1 MSWIE
6 SFTLVMR
13 SSITALRERVEDPE
27 RLLNQ
32 LIIDMDEELHHV
44 RASVA
49 AAIADEI
56 LLKRKVQKAKA
67 DVEQWTERATQALKR
82 DDESSARAALE
93 QKVAAEQQVESLSEE
108 HRKQLEQTSRL
119 QASVKDLEEK
129 TRQARQRRTLLLARL
144 ARAEST
150 RRINDVL
157 DRSEG
162 RSAFTQFDRLE
173 RRVEHEEALGE
184 AYDRME
190 GRDPDAEELE
200 RQFADEERREKV
212 QSQLEELKRRV
223 GERTE

>member
-32 LIIDMDEELHHV
+32 LIVDMDEELQHV

-56 LLKRKVQKAKA
+56 LLKRKVEKARA
-67 DVEQWTERATQALKR
+67 DVDQWEERAGQALKR
-82 DDESSARAALE
+82 GDEKSARAALE
-93 QKVAAEQQVESLSEE
+93 QKVAAESQVESLTEE
-108 HRKQLEQTSRL
+108 HRKQQEQTTRL
-119 QASVKDLEEK
+119 QASVRDLEDK

-144 ARAEST
+144 ARAESS
-150 RRINDVL
+150 RRINDAL
-157 DRSEG
+157 DRTES

-173 RRVEHEEALGE
+173 RRVEREEAMTE
-184 AYDRME
+184 AYDRMD

-200 RQFADEERREKV
+200 RKFADEERREKV
-212 QSQLEELKRRV
+212 ESQLDELKKRV
-223 GERTE
+223 GERE

>member
-32 LIIDMDEELHHV
+32 LIVDMDEELQHV

-56 LLKRKVQKAKA
+56 LLKKKVEKAQA
-67 DVEQWTERATQALKR
+67 EVVQWDERAGQALKR
-82 DDESSARAALE
+82 GDEKSARAALE
-93 QKVAAEQQVESLSEE
+93 QKVAAEAQVDSLTAE
-108 HRKQLEQTSRL
+108 HRKQQEQTSRL

-144 ARAEST
+144 ARAESS
-150 RRINDVL
+150 RRINDAL
-157 DRSEG
+157 NRSES
-162 RSAFTQFDRLE
+162 RSAFKQFDRLE
-173 RRVEHEEALGE
+173 RRVEREEAMTE
-184 AYDRME
+184 AYDRMD

-200 RQFADEERREKV
+200 RRFADQERKERVE
-212 QSQLEELKRRV
+212 SQLDELKKRI
-223 GERTE
+223 GERP

>member
-32 LIIDMDEELHHV
+32 LIVDMDEELQHV

-56 LLKRKVQKAKA
+56 LLKKKVEKAQA
-67 DVEQWTERATQALKR
+67 EVVQWDERAGQALKR
-82 DDESSARAALE
+82 GDEKSARAALE
-93 QKVAAEQQVESLSEE
+93 QKVAAEAQVDSLTAE
-108 HRKQLEQTSRL
+108 HRKQQEQTSRL

-144 ARAEST
+144 ARAESS
-150 RRINDVL
+150 RRINDAL
-157 DRSEG
+157 NRSES
-162 RSAFTQFDRLE
+162 RSAFKQFDRLE
-173 RRVEHEEALGE
+173 RRVEREEAMTE
-184 AYDRME
+184 AYDRMD

-200 RQFADEERREKV
+200 RRFADQERKERVE
-212 QSQLEELKRRV
+212 SQLDELKKRI
-223 GERTE
+223 GEGP

>member
-32 LIIDMDEELHHV
+32 LIVDMDEELAHV

-56 LLKRKVQKAKA
+56 LLKRKVEKARA
-67 DVEQWTERATQALKR
+67 DVEQWEERASQALKR
-82 DDESSARAALE
+82 GDEKSARAALE
-93 QKVAAEQQVESLSEE
+93 QKVGAESQVESLTEE
-108 HRKQLEQTSRL
+108 HRKQQEQTARL
-119 QASVKDLEEK
+119 QASVKDLEDK

-144 ARAEST
+144 ARAESS
-150 RRINDVL
+150 RRINDAL
-157 DRSEG
+157 DRTES

-173 RRVEHEEALGE
+173 RRVEREEAMTE
-184 AYDRME
+184 AYDRMD

-200 RQFADEERREKV
+200 RKFADQERREKV
-212 QSQLEELKRRV
+212 ESQLDELKKRV
-223 GERTE
+223 GERS

>member
-32 LIIDMDEELHHV
+32 LIVDMDEELAHV

-56 LLKRKVQKAKA
+56 LLKRKVEKARA
-67 DVEQWTERATQALKR
+67 DVDQWDERAGQALKR
-82 DDESSARAALE
+82 GDEKSARAALE
-93 QKVAAEQQVESLSEE
+93 QKVAVESQVESLTEE
-108 HRKQLEQTSRL
+108 HRKQQEQTSRL
-119 QASVKDLEEK
+119 QASVKDLEDK

-144 ARAEST
+144 ARAESS
-150 RRINDVL
+150 RRINDAL
-157 DRSEG
+157 DRTES

-173 RRVEHEEALGE
+173 RRVEREEAMTE
-184 AYDRME
+184 AYDRMD

-200 RQFADEERREKV
+200 RKFADEERREKV
-212 QSQLEELKRRV
+212 EDQLEELKKRV
-223 GERTE
+223 GERS

>member
-13 SSITALRERVEDPE
+13 SSITSLRERVEDPE

-32 LIIDMDEELHHV
+32 LIIDMDEELQHV

-56 LLKRKVQKAKA
+56 LLKKKVQKAQA
-67 DVEQWTERATQALKR
+67 DVEQWDERAGQALKR
-82 DDESSARAALE
+82 GDEKSARAALE
-93 QKVAAEQQVESLSEE
+93 QKVASETQVESLTEE
-108 HRKQLEQTSRL
+108 HRKQQEQTSRL

-150 RRINDVL
+150 RRINDAL
-157 DRSEG
+157 DRTES

-173 RRVEHEEALGE
+173 RRVEREEAMTE
-184 AYDRME
+184 AYDRMD

-200 RQFADEERREKV
+200 RKFADQERQEKV
-212 QSQLEELKRRV
+212 ESQLDELKNRV
-223 GERTE
+223 GERP